1 MTKAARYLYLA
12 AFVVADG
19 GPLWT
24 LVQLLTHGTCYLVTG
39 SCVCSA

>member
-19 GPLWT
+19 GGW
-24 LVQLLTHGTCYLVTG
+24 LTIYELPI
-39 SCVCSA
+39 